1 METSR
6 ECVET
11 WRNVEFQSEQSSR
24 GGVPPLPHPHPG
36 AQRTPPLCRKA
47 RLPRAMLLQA
57 NGCFCPD
64 RLWTVTHSL
73 PKGTHVVVPL
83 GYSWDRTAGPRPL
96 PTEAPSSFPN
106 MKINCYWSNFSFFS
120 LPSSFKT
127 QKLYKGSVLGARCVP
142 KAKATPQ
149 NWCRAG
155 RVQRLTSCRSRLD
168 PSVLGCTQFH
178 TGT

>member
-11 WRNVEFQSEQSSR
+11 WRNVEFQSEQSSGA
-24 GGVPPLPHPHPG
+24 GGCPP
-36 AQRTPPLCRKA
+36 TPPRGSEDPPTLCRKA
-47 RLPRAMLLQA
+47 RLPRATLLQA
-57 NGCFCPD
+57 SGCFCPD

-106 MKINCYWSNFSFFS
+106 MKINCYWRNLNFFFLF
-120 LPSSFKT
+120 LPLLKHRNS
-127 QKLYKGSVLGARCVP
+127 KGSVLGARCIP
-142 KAKATPQ
+142 KAKATSQ

-155 RVQRLTSCRSRLD
+155 RVQRLPSCRSRLD
-168 PSVLGCTQFH
+168 PSVLGWTQFH